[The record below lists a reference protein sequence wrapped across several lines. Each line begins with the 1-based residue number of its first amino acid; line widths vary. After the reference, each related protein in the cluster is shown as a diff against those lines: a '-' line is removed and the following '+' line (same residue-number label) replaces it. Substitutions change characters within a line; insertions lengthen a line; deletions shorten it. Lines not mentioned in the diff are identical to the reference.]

1 MNKKILMLL
10 TFLTI
15 LLASCT
21 EADQVSHNISKEAD
35 NFNVVRRVAV
45 INTRT
50 DKVEF
55 EEINIEEN
63 EEALEQ
69 IKAIGLKRLP
79 VVIGMKN
86 NSVEFAFSGFQLDLL
101 DELVQ

>member
-1 MNKKILMLL
+1 MIKVYSIPNSLDCSMTKDFFK
-10 TFLTI
+10 
-15 LLASCT
+15 A
-21 EADQVSHNISKEAD
+21 N
-35 NFNVVRRVAV
+35 N
-45 INTRT
+45 
-50 DKVEF
+50 VEF

-86 NSVEFAFSGFQLDLL
+86 NSVEFAFSGFQIDLL